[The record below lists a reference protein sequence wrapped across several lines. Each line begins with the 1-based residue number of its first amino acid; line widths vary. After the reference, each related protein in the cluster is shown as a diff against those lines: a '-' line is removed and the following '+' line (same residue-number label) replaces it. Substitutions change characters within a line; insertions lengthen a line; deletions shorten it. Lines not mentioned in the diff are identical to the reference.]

1 MENKAKDMKQTPIQT
16 AIEQAEARIKYLFEQ
31 EILAINELDAIANP
45 LLRQVHWSM
54 IKELATRRGELE
66 MYSLKPLQSLLP
78 YERECFV
85 DSYKD
90 GYIKHVSGSRCNLTN
105 ALTDLAQDY
114 FTSSYNNP
122 QGGGGNEKVTT
133 DSTRCGGVRET

>member
-1 MENKAKDMKQTPIQT
+1 MKKTPLQT

-78 YERECFV
+78 YERECIEQA
-85 DSYKD
+85 YGD
-90 GYIKHVSGSRCNLTN
+90 GLNYHRFNCNRHE
-105 ALTDLAQDY
+105 Y
-114 FTSSYNNP
+114 FDKLFNQNNP
-122 QGGGGNEKVTT
+122 QGGGGE
-133 DSTRCGGVRET
+133 